1 MFVWLGKYNGSL
13 SSSCNRSGT
22 LWVYGDSLGL
32 RFSNSISS
40 RHLCKKLYTNCKNS
54 YNWLY
59 PIASE
64 GLSRTQDDDLDFSPI
79 KVLDPIRSVLGR
91 QEMQRKDSVLLL
103 NLGLHYPV
111 SLNFTAYQKV
121 IADVIKI
128 LKDTKINSEGKTV
141 PKYNAKIIW
150 KSTTA
155 ICKHK
160 ARNPAGTGERFFTP
174 RVCTNRNNT
183 NKRYLYVLGS

>member
-1 MFVWLGKYNGSL
+1 M
-13 SSSCNRSGT
+13 SSSYSRSGT
-22 LWVYGDSLGL
+22 LWVYGDSLGV
-32 RFSNSISS
+32 RFAGSISS
-40 RHLCKKLYTNCKNS
+40 RDLCKKLYKNCKNN

-64 GLSRTQDDDLDFSPI
+64 GRSRTQYDDLDFSPI

-91 QEMQRKDSVLLL
+91 PEMQRKDSLLLL

-128 LKDTKINSEGKTV
+128 LKDTKINSQRKRV
-141 PKYNAKIIW
+141 PTEYSTQIIW

-160 ARNPAGTGERFFTP
+160 ARNPGGTGERFFTP
-174 RVCTNRNNT
+174 QVCVTSISQT
-183 NKRYLYVLGS
+183 H

>member
-1 MFVWLGKYNGSL
+1 MFACLEIYNGSL
-13 SSSCNRSGT
+13 SSGYGRSGT
-22 LWVYGDSLGL
+22 LWVYGDSLGV
-32 RFSNSISS
+32 RFFGSITS
-40 RHLCKKLYTNCKNS
+40 RDLCKKLYTNCRNS

-59 PIASE
+59 PVASE
-64 GLSRTQDDDLDFSPI
+64 GRSRTEDDDLDFSPL
-79 KVLDPIRSVLGR
+79 KVFDPIRRVLSR
-91 QEMQRKDSVLLL
+91 PEMQQKDSVLLL

-111 SLNFTAYQKV
+111 SLNFTTYQEV

-128 LKDTKINSEGKTV
+128 LKDTQIDSQGKRV

-160 ARNPAGTGERFFTP
+160 ALNPSGTGERFFTP
-174 RVCTNRNNT
+174 QVC
-183 NKRYLYVLGS
+183 SASS

>member
-1 MFVWLGKYNGSL
+1 MTSAYS
-13 SSSCNRSGT
+13 RSGT
-22 LWVYGDSLGL
+22 LWVYGDSLGV
-32 RFSNSISS
+32 RFAGSIKS
-40 RHLCKKLYTNCKNS
+40 RDLCRKLYTNCQNS

-64 GLSRTQDDDLDFSPI
+64 GRSRTQDDDLDFNPI

-91 QEMQRKDSVLLL
+91 PEMQRKDSVLLL

-128 LKDTKINSEGKTV
+128 LTDTKINSQGKRV

-155 ICKHK
+155 ICKHH
-160 ARNPAGTGERFFTP
+160 ARNPGGTGERFFTP
-174 RVCTNRNNT
+174 QVRVT
-183 NKRYLYVLGS
+183 SS

>member
-1 MFVWLGKYNGSL
+1 M
-13 SSSCNRSGT
+13 SSSYSRSGT
-22 LWVYGDSLGL
+22 LWVYGDSLGI
-32 RFSNSISS
+32 RFSGSINS
-40 RHLCKKLYTNCKNS
+40 RDLCKKLYTNCKNS

-64 GLSRTQDDDLDFSPI
+64 GRSRTQDDDLDFSPI

-91 QEMQRKDSVLLL
+91 PEMQRKDSVLLL

-128 LKDTKINSEGKTV
+128 LKDTKINSQRKRV
-141 PKYNAKIIW
+141 PTEYSTQIIW

-160 ARNPAGTGERFFTP
+160 ARYPHGTGERFFTP
-174 RVCTNRNNT
+174 QVCVTSSFQT
-183 NKRYLYVLGS
+183 H